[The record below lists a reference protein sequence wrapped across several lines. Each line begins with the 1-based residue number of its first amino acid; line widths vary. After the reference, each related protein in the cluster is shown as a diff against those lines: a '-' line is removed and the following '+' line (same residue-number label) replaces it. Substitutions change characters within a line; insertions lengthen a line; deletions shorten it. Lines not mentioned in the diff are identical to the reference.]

1 MFLVSDDSEEPSN
14 LSFHSKNVQM
24 LQGSHH
30 HPPSSES
37 ESMKSE
43 NRIDNF
49 NRIKRPKI
57 SSPSETVMSQP
68 EHVPLENES
77 RKTKKPRF
85 PVALET
91 MTTETNV
98 CTLPSGTDRKQD
110 ESKMNISED
119 EDDDSLFARYM
130 TMELRKIKD
139 ARTKAF
145 VKFKIHSI
153 IFESQFGAPSQ
164 HMSSVNS
171 FS

>member
-30 HPPSSES
+30 HPASSES
-37 ESMKSE
+37 ESMKNE
-43 NRIDNF
+43 NKTDNS

-68 EHVPLENES
+68 EHVPLENENRKS
-77 RKTKKPRF
+77 RQPRF
-85 PVALET
+85 PVASET

-98 CTLPSGTDRKQD
+98 CTIPSETDRKQD
-110 ESKMNISED
+110 ICKTNNFED

-130 TMELRKIKD
+130 TMELKKIKD

-153 IFESQFGAPSQ
+153 IFESQFGAPPH
-164 HMSSVNS
+164 HMGSVNP

>member
-14 LSFHSKNVQM
+14 LSFHSKNVPM
-24 LQGSHH
+24 LQEFHH
-30 HPPSSES
+30 HPASSES
-37 ESMKSE
+37 ESMKNE
-43 NRIDNF
+43 NKTDNF

-68 EHVPLENES
+68 ELVPLENES
-77 RKTKKPRF
+77 RKTRKPRF
-85 PVALET
+85 TEALET

-98 CTLPSGTDRKQD
+98 CTLPSGNDRKQY
-110 ESKMNISED
+110 ENKMIISED

-153 IFESQFGAPSQ
+153 IFESQFGAPPQ
-164 HMSSVNS
+164 HMSSVNP